1 MDVFLRK
8 LRKKGSRIEQIVQDR
23 VKMERMYAC
32 KDEKKQMG
40 ACEKDSST
48 AEVDTSILRNK
59 LLIRER
65 NVIICG

>member
-8 LRKKGSRIEQIVQDR
+8 LRKKKGSRIKQIVQDR

-40 ACEKDSST
+40 AREKDSST
-48 AEVDTSILRNK
+48 HMLR
-59 LLIRER
+59 
-65 NVIICG
+65 

>member
-1 MDVFLRK
+1 MLMDVFLRK
-8 LRKKGSRIEQIVQDR
+8 LRKKKGSRIKQIVQDR

-48 AEVDTSILRNK
+48 HMLR
-59 LLIRER
+59 
-65 NVIICG
+65 